1 MQLPLHA
8 VGFSFV
14 AFVSPTLIKHAVITI
29 IIIIIIIIIP
39 TSLLIVH
46 LFTANING
54 MFVLCRFR

>member
-29 IIIIIIIIIP
+29 IIIIIIIP